1 MMWIWPVWLVAL
13 FLILG
18 LGACFFCW
26 NREKAS
32 RKGSWKDWTRRG
44 LMVVAVASIGAAP
57 SVALPREK
65 TVRGANVF
73 FVVDTTGSMNAEDYD
88 GKKPRLEGVRADIR
102 QIVSRIPNARYSI
115 ISFNSGATRELPIT
129 TDVAAVESWVQTVKP
144 EQSSYSNG
152 SSVYR
157 PVKVLKR
164 ELERSRRS
172 HPQSVQLVY
181 VFSDGEPRGDKGQQ
195 KTYDQIRNLVDD
207 GGVLG
212 YGTAAGGPMKETTFS
227 GTGSG
232 TGSYIEDP
240 QTRQTAISKIDEKE
254 LKAAAGQLKVNY
266 MHRTA
271 PGQTIDVPDV
281 SKVEQRTS
289 DGREERSPVLWPAGI
304 ALAVLAAWEIAATM
318 PRIRLRVG
326 RK

>member
-1 MMWIWPVWLVAL
+1 
-13 FLILG
+13 
-18 LGACFFCW
+18 
-26 NREKAS
+26 
-32 RKGSWKDWTRRG
+32 
-44 LMVVAVASIGAAP
+44 MVVTVASIGAAP
-57 SVALPREK
+57 SVALPQEK

-115 ISFNSGATRELPIT
+115 VSFNSGATRELPIT
-129 TDVAAVESWVQTVKP
+129 TDAAAVESWVQTVKP

-157 PVKVLKR
+157 PVEVLKR
-164 ELERSRRS
+164 ELKRSRSS
-172 HPQSVQLVY
+172 HPRSVQLVY
-181 VFSDGEPRGDKGQQ
+181 VFSDGEPRGAKGQE
-195 KTYDQIRNLVDD
+195 KTYDQVRDLIDG

-212 YGTAAGGPMKETTFS
+212 YGTAAGGPMKETGFS
-227 GTGSG
+227 GPGK
-232 TGSYIEDP
+232 YIQDP
-240 QTRQTAISKIDEKE
+240 QTRQTAISKIDEKA
-254 LKAAAGQLKVNY
+254 LKTAAGQLKVNY

-304 ALAVLAAWEIAATM
+304 ALAVLAAWEIAVTM

>member
-1 MMWIWPVWLVAL
+1 
-13 FLILG
+13 
-18 LGACFFCW
+18 
-26 NREKAS
+26 
-32 RKGSWKDWTRRG
+32 
-44 LMVVAVASIGAAP
+44 MVVTVASIGAAP
-57 SVALPREK
+57 SVALPQEK

-129 TDVAAVESWVQTVKP
+129 TDAAAVESWVQTVKP

-157 PVKVLKR
+157 PVEVLKR
-164 ELERSRRS
+164 ELKRSRSS
-172 HPQSVQLVY
+172 HPRSVQLVY
-181 VFSDGEPRGDKGQQ
+181 VFSDGEPRGAKGQE
-195 KTYDQIRNLVDD
+195 KTYDQVRDLIDG

-212 YGTAAGGPMKETTFS
+212 YGTAAGGPMKETGFS
-227 GTGSG
+227 GPGK
-232 TGSYIEDP
+232 YIQDP
-240 QTRQTAISKIDEKE
+240 QTRQTAISKIDEKA
-254 LKAAAGQLKVNY
+254 LKTAAGQLKVNY

-271 PGQTIDVPDV
+271 PGQTIDVPNV
-281 SKVEQRTS
+281 SKMEQRTS

-304 ALAVLAAWEIAATM
+304 ALATLVAWEIAATM

>member
-1 MMWIWPVWLVAL
+1 MMWIWPVWFVAL

-32 RKGSWKDWTRRG
+32 HKGAWKDWTRRG

-57 SVALPREK
+57 SVALPQEK

-102 QIVSRIPNARYSI
+102 QIVSRIPSARYSI
-115 ISFNSGATRELPIT
+115 ISFNSGAVRELPMT
-129 TDVAAVESWVQTVKP
+129 TDAAAVESWVQTVKP

-164 ELERSRRS
+164 ELKRSRSS

-181 VFSDGEPRGDKGQQ
+181 VFSDGEPRGAKGQE
-195 KTYDQIRNLVDD
+195 KTYDQVRDLLDG

-227 GTGSG
+227 GAGK
-232 TGSYIEDP
+232 YILDP
-240 QTRQTAISKIDEKE
+240 QTGQTAVSKIDEKT
-254 LKAAAGQLKVNY
+254 LKTAAGQMKVNY

-304 ALAVLAAWEIAATM
+304 ALAALAAWEIAATM

>member
-32 RKGSWKDWTRRG
+32 HKGAWKDWTRRG
-44 LMVVAVASIGAAP
+44 LMVVTVASIGAAP
-57 SVALPREK
+57 SVALPQEK

-115 ISFNSGATRELPIT
+115 VSFNSGATRELPIT
-129 TDVAAVESWVQTVKP
+129 TDAAAVESWVQTVKP

-157 PVKVLKR
+157 PVEVLKR
-164 ELERSRRS
+164 ELKRSRSS
-172 HPQSVQLVY
+172 HPRSVQLVY
-181 VFSDGEPRGDKGQQ
+181 VFSDGEPRGAKGQE
-195 KTYDQIRNLVDD
+195 KTYDQVRDLIDG

-212 YGTAAGGPMKETTFS
+212 YGTAAGGPMKETGFS
-227 GTGSG
+227 GPGK
-232 TGSYIEDP
+232 YIQDP
-240 QTRQTAISKIDEKE
+240 QTRQTAISKIDEKA
-254 LKAAAGQLKVNY
+254 LKTAAGQLKVNY
-266 MHRTA
+266 MHRMA
-271 PGQTIDVPDV
+271 PGQTIDVPNV
-281 SKVEQRTS
+281 SKMEQRTS

-304 ALAVLAAWEIAATM
+304 ALATLVAWEIAATM

>member
-1 MMWIWPVWLVAL
+1 
-13 FLILG
+13 
-18 LGACFFCW
+18 
-26 NREKAS
+26 
-32 RKGSWKDWTRRG
+32 
-44 LMVVAVASIGAAP
+44 MVVTVASIGAAP
-57 SVALPREK
+57 SVALPQEK

-115 ISFNSGATRELPIT
+115 VSFNSGATRELPIT
-129 TDVAAVESWVQTVKP
+129 TDAAAVESWVQTVKP

-157 PVKVLKR
+157 PVEVLKR
-164 ELERSRRS
+164 ELKRSRSS
-172 HPQSVQLVY
+172 HPRSVQLVY
-181 VFSDGEPRGDKGQQ
+181 VFSDGEPRGAKGQE
-195 KTYDQIRNLVDD
+195 KTYDQVRDLIDG

-212 YGTAAGGPMKETTFS
+212 YGTAAGGPMKETGFS
-227 GTGSG
+227 GPGK
-232 TGSYIEDP
+232 YIQDP
-240 QTRQTAISKIDEKE
+240 QTRQTAISKIDEKA
-254 LKAAAGQLKVNY
+254 LKTAAGQLKVNY

-271 PGQTIDVPDV
+271 PGQTIDVPNV
-281 SKVEQRTS
+281 SKMEQRTS

-304 ALAVLAAWEIAATM
+304 ALATLVAWEIAATM